1 MKINSQTPFTTR
13 TQIAAQGI
21 HGSFDQRNMSINGPL
36 KEVSDD
42 MQLYNTILG
51 DPSKVKA
58 AVPIP
63 SGADIIKQSSLPQ
76 VNAQSSNTSNPSFE
90 QPTAIVDPNKGAK
103 PEYSFL
109 DNTGGGSTDYSANLR
124 ADPNRNNFFG
134 TPKRTEGSFEERISQ
149 ATADGKYNKVK
160 RLKDR
165 RDNFRANNLANKPSE
180 ES

>member
-134 TPKRTEGSFEERISQ
+134 TYKRTNPSFNERIAQ
-149 ATADGKYNKVK
+149 AESEGRSKKVA
-160 RLKDR
+160 RLKKR
-165 RDNFRANNLANKPSE
+165 QNKFNTNQGDAPSNV
-180 ES
+180 